1 MIGYLV
7 RRAGSA
13 LIVLALISLFT
24 YMIFF
29 LLQPDPAV
37 TICGKTCTPDKIDSI
52 RQLLG
57 LDRPFWAQYGDFI
70 TGIFTGRTYGDGP
83 TAIQCSAP
91 CLGFSFQ
98 TQQPVLDL
106 MLSRLPVSVT
116 IAVGAAVLWV
126 VFGVAGGLVSAIKQG
141 SVWDRTA
148 MAAALTGISVP
159 ITFAALLLQYVLV
172 VQLQVLPFPQS
183 VAFGDDPV
191 AWFDSY
197 LMPWLV
203 LALGYAAIYAR
214 IVRANVID
222 TLQEDYLR
230 TARAKGLSAALVIRR
245 HALRPSLTPVVTL
258 FGMDF
263 AGLLGGAVIT
273 ERLRPQRRRQ
283 ARRRLHRQE
292 RPARHHGRHAP
303 RRGLRGR
310 RERGRRRAVHRARPP
325 SEDHLVTATAPH
337 HQPARAVPGTPLLEV
352 EHLTIA
358 FPTSRGPVE
367 VVKDLSFRVE
377 PDSTLGI
384 VGESGS
390 GKSMTS
396 LAVMGLVPRGGRSPD
411 PSSWRARSSS
421 VGATRSCGPCAATA
435 WRWCSRIR
443 SPR

>member
-57 LDRPFWAQYGDFI
+57 LDRPFWAQYGDFV
-70 TGIFTGRTYGDGP
+70 TGIFTGRSYGDGP
-83 TAIQCSAP
+83 TAIQCAAP

-106 MLSRLPVSVT
+106 MLSRLPVSIT

-172 VQLQVLPFPQS
+172 VQLQILPFPQS
-183 VAFGDDPV
+183 VDFGDDPV
-191 AWFDSY
+191 MWFDSY
-197 LMPWLV
+197 LMPWIV
-203 LALGYAAIYAR
+203 LALGYAAVYAR

-230 TARAKGLSAALVIRR
+230 TARAKGLSSALVIRR

-263 AGLLGGAVIT
+263 AGLLGGAVIAEKIFGLNGVGKLAADSIAKNDQPVIMGVT
-273 ERLRPQRRRQ
+273 LL
-283 ARRRLHRQE
+283 AAAFVVVGNVVVDVLYTVLD
-292 RPARHHGRHAP
+292 P
-303 RRGLRGR
+303 RVR
-310 RERGRRRAVHRARPP
+310 
-325 SEDHLVTATAPH
+325 
-337 HQPARAVPGTPLLEV
+337 
-352 EHLTIA
+352 IA
-358 FPTSRGPVE
+358 S
-367 VVKDLSFRVE
+367 
-377 PDSTLGI
+377 
-384 VGESGS
+384 
-390 GKSMTS
+390 
-396 LAVMGLVPRGGRSPD
+396 
-411 PSSWRARSSS
+411 
-421 VGATRSCGPCAATA
+421 
-435 WRWCSRIR
+435 
-443 SPR
+443 